1 MFTGALIDV
10 FFEDV
15 PGVDDGL
22 NVIFEQHLPRGI
34 LGGVLPQLLCDLSI
48 ELRVASVELG
58 QLVHRAVYLV
68 FVELRLFV
76 VFDFVKLGEDP
87 CEQGH
92 DIRRK

>member
-34 LGGVLPQLLCDLSI
+34 LGGVFPQLLCDLSI

-68 FVELRLFV
+68 FVELRLLV
-76 VFDFVKLGEDP
+76 VFDFVKLCEDP